1 MRIINV
7 NGDDGALFNA
17 VPMNVLRQFW
27 RNTRSFQCIG
37 NPKQQN
43 LLLYLSGCR
52 ITYTCKDGRV
62 LVAESGDLVYTPEGS
77 EYQAKLSDFVSAES
91 HTVGINFTLLDACG
105 ERAVLSDKIEIF
117 HAEEKSELH
126 SLIHRAERNQE
137 SGTALQGKIILLN
150 ILSKLMTESRTDTDP
165 IIAEAIKFL
174 AEHIEENPSISALAE
189 RCNVSEVYLRRKF
202 KQATGT
208 SPAKYRNTLRL
219 GKAASYLKF
228 GDISV
233 QEISDTLGYSTVSH
247 FIKEFKETY
256 GLSPLQ
262 YRKRGDA

>member
-1 MRIINV
+1 MRIIDLS
-7 NGDDGALFNA
+7 GDDGARCNA
-17 VPMNVLRQFW
+17 IPINVLRQFW

-52 ITYTCKDGRV
+52 ITYTNKDGEV

-77 EYQAKLSDFVSAES
+77 EYQAKLSDFASPES
-91 HTVGINFTLLDACG
+91 HTVGINFILLDECG
-105 ERAVLSDKIEIF
+105 ERAVLSDKIEIV
-117 HAEEKSELH
+117 HVEERSKLH
-126 SLIHRAERNQE
+126 SLIYRAERNHE
-137 SGTALQGKIILLN
+137 SGTAISDKIILLS
-150 ILSKLMTESRTDTDP
+150 ILSRLLTAPKPDDDP
-165 IIAEAIKFL
+165 LIAAAMSFL
-174 AEHIEENPSISALAE
+174 AEHVEENPSIATLAE
-189 RCNVSEVYLRRKF
+189 RLNVSEVYLRRKF
-202 KQATGT
+202 KEVTGT
-208 SPAKYRNTLRL
+208 SPAKYRNALRL

-247 FIKEFKETY
+247 FIKEFKERY
-256 GLSPLQ
+256 GISPLQ